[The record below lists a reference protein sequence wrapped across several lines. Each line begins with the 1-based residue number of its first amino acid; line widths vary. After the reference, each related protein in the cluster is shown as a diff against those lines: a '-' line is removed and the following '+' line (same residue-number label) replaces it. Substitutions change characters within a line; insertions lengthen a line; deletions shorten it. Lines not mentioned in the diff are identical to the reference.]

1 VVANVNVPIDEST
14 HLCCIHVIYMSHIRY
29 ETDCLFVLFQMM
41 SKLSGNATPSVS
53 KYSSADSSLP
63 VSSKSNA
70 SVTNVLDSDSSV
82 KPSNS
87 KGKFTAKDIAKNPA
101 LARLIVSAAK
111 RAKEIQKKEESELE
125 RNSQAN
131 EVTPSEASNK

>member
-1 VVANVNVPIDEST
+1 
-14 HLCCIHVIYMSHIRY
+14 MSHIRY
-29 ETDCLFVLFQMM
+29 ETDCLFAPFQMM

-63 VSSKSNA
+63 ASSKSNA

-131 EVTPSEASNK
+131 EVTPREASEASNK